1 MPLEEDRILSGPNIR
16 FPEQHLGF
24 RPPEEQSPPPSWW
37 TGPRVGDILGGGMTD
52 PNVIHQWWRDIAEP
66 GDKFVVQLVAE
77 DRISGV
83 KVWRTPTRLAC
94 KLKEADSFDSAQ
106 ARKMAAALSE
116 AADLLDK
123 G

>member
-1 MPLEEDRILSGPNIR
+1 MPLEEDRILRGPNIR

-24 RPPEEQSPPPSWW
+24 RPPEQPQSPPSWW

-52 PNVIHQWWRDIAEP
+52 PNMVHTWWRDIAES
-66 GDKFVVQLVAE
+66 GDPFVVQLTAE

-94 KLKEADSFDSAQ
+94 KVKADSLDSAQ

-116 AADLLDK
+116 AADLVDK